1 MNGGDKILNR
11 IKSDCDE
18 SIRLTES
25 QSQAVCDKILSD
37 AKAEADRLTAEADE
51 KAKLKVEQIN
61 ASSKSRAQLEIR
73 NALLK
78 KRRQEIDFTVDA
90 IKEYLVGLDDREYFE
105 VIYSL
110 AKKLS
115 GRQGEILL
123 NARDKKRLPRDFEQR
138 LKDAGLNTVISDKT
152 ADIFGGFILKCGDIE
167 ENMDF
172 AAMIAANRDRLEDLI
187 NRELFAE

>member
-25 QSQAVCDKILSD
+25 QSQAVCDKILND

-51 KAKLKVEQIN
+51 KAKLKDEQIS

-123 NARDKKRLPRDFEQR
+123 NAKDKKRLPHDFEQK
-138 LKDAGLNTVISDKT
+138 LKGAGLNAAISDKT
-152 ADIFGGFILKCGDIE
+152 ADICGGFILKCGNIE

>member
-152 ADIFGGFILKCGDIE
+152 ADIYGGFILKCGDIE